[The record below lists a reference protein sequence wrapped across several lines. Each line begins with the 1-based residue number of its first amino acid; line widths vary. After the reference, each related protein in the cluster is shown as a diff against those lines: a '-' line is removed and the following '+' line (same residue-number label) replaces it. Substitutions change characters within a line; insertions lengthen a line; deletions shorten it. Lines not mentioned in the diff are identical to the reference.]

1 MWTSTVHRNKLSI
14 LMILICV
21 AYSFPLLYVYI
32 VRTMCIEYIGKKCV
46 SLFKKRRGGEGLQG
60 EPTFGPIIMQM
71 RKISFDCFTL
81 HTIHL
86 VKQPSIGQ
94 LGFGKKRV
102 TSKLVCI
109 CE

>member
-1 MWTSTVHRNKLSI
+1 
-14 LMILICV
+14 
-21 AYSFPLLYVYI
+21 
-32 VRTMCIEYIGKKCV
+32 MCIEYIGKNV
-46 SLFKKRRGGEGLQG
+46 SPYLFKKRRGGEGLQG